1 MEYISGGEVYD
12 WIHKTGKFNENEAR
26 YMFSQLINA
35 LEYMHGKGIYHRDIK
50 PSNLLIDSE
59 LNLKV
64 IDFGFSTKSSICTLR
79 KGTPEY
85 MSPEMIES
93 RPYISGNADLFGAA
107 VTLFNMVTGCAL
119 TSNSQIDD
127 QFWRTYSADSLSL
140 ELKDLLK
147 LMLAYKPDNRLSIDE
162 IKQNSW
168 FNDIQTLNLESLKNS
183 FLSRANKMS
192 LSCDNLSCKRI
203 LDGITNLKKSKSTG
217 ETKVNFKNTCFQNV
231 KSGSKMIKEIIRFA
245 KIKGYSYKKPSQFH
259 QVQLYKN
266 TSTENVSFAINIIK
280 MKSSNKSKC

>member
-12 WIHKTGKFNENEAR
+12 WIQKTGKFNENEAR
-26 YMFSQLINA
+26 YVFQQLINA

-119 TSNSQIDD
+119 TFNSQIDD

-147 LMLAYKPDNRLSIDE
+147 RMLSYNPDSRPSIDE
-162 IKQNSW
+162 IKQSSW
-168 FNDIQTLNLESLKNS
+168 LNDIQTLNIESLKIS

-192 LSCDNLSCKRI
+192 LS
-203 LDGITNLKKSKSTG
+203 
-217 ETKVNFKNTCFQNV
+217 
-231 KSGSKMIKEIIRFA
+231 
-245 KIKGYSYKKPSQFH
+245 
-259 QVQLYKN
+259 
-266 TSTENVSFAINIIK
+266 
-280 MKSSNKSKC
+280 